1 MQPVQQQE
9 VTATSTQAKVHRYRC
24 PGCGADLVYEPVNG
38 ALECPY
44 CGRREELPKAD
55 TQVEE
60 RSYEQYL
67 QLRRDGLQQIA
78 AGALETQCQ
87 SCGATVTFVPPQVAG
102 ECDFCGAQIV
112 AQPKAAN
119 PMVAPE
125 AVLPFAFPQQQATGY
140 VRSWLGSLWFA
151 PNALQQFASHHPANG
166 VYLPYWTYDTHTVS
180 NYTGARGE
188 FYYVDEQYV
197 TRDAQG
203 REVMATRR
211 VQHTRWY
218 PAQGQVSRWFDD
230 VTVPATKTVSQERLN
245 KLNPWDLNQLR
256 PYEPAYLS
264 GFKAQR
270 YQIEFPDGFEIA
282 KHLIAPVIQS
292 DAMRDIGGDTQRID
306 SIQTHYSGVTFKHV
320 LLPVYIGA
328 YRFNNKIYQIV
339 VNGRTGE
346 VQGDRPYSWVKIALF
361 VIFLIFVVL
370 IISGGAALF
379 GGN

>member
-1 MQPVQQQE
+1 MQPEEMQQPP
-9 VTATSTQAKVHRYRC
+9 VLPTQAKVHRYRC
-24 PGCGADLVYEPVNG
+24 PGCAADLVYAPVNG

-44 CGRREELPKAD
+44 CGRREELPKTDAA
-55 TQVEE
+55 VEE

-67 QLRRDGLQQIA
+67 QMRRDGLQQIA

-125 AVLPFAFPQQQATGY
+125 AVLPFAFPQPQASQY

-151 PNALQQFASHHPANG
+151 PNALKQFASHHPANG
-166 VYLPYWTYDTHTVS
+166 VYIPYWTYDANTTS

-188 FYYVDEQYV
+188 YYYVDEQYV

-203 REVMATRR
+203 REMMATRR
-211 VQHTRWY
+211 VQHTRWH
-218 PAQGQVSRWFDD
+218 PSQGQVSRWFDD
-230 VTVPATKTVSQERLN
+230 VTVPATKTLPQERLN

-256 PYEPAYLS
+256 PYDPAYLS

-270 YQIEFPDGFEIA
+270 YQLEFPDGFEIA
-282 KHLIAPVIQS
+282 KNFIVPIIRDDVA
-292 DAMRDIGGDTQRID
+292 RDIGGDTQRID
-306 SIQTHYSGVTFKHV
+306 GINTHYSGITFKHV
-320 LLPVYIGA
+320 LLPIYVGA
-328 YRFNNKIYQIV
+328 YRFNNKIFQVV

-361 VIFLIFVVL
+361 VIFLIFMFLIVSGVL
-370 IISGGAALF
+370 ALF

>member
-1 MQPVQQQE
+1 M
-9 VTATSTQAKVHRYRC
+9 
-24 PGCGADLVYEPVNG
+24 
-38 ALECPY
+38 
-44 CGRREELPKAD
+44 
-55 TQVEE
+55 
-60 RSYEQYL
+60 
-67 QLRRDGLQQIA
+67 
-78 AGALETQCQ
+78 
-87 SCGATVTFVPPQVAG
+87 
-102 ECDFCGAQIV
+102 
-112 AQPKAAN
+112 
-119 PMVAPE
+119 
-125 AVLPFAFPQQQATGY
+125 
-140 VRSWLGSLWFA
+140 
-151 PNALQQFASHHPANG
+151 
-166 VYLPYWTYDTHTVS
+166 
-180 NYTGARGE
+180 
-188 FYYVDEQYV
+188 

-292 DAMRDIGGDTQRID
+292 DAMQDIGGDTQRID
-306 SIQTHYSGVTFKHV
+306 SIQTHYSGITFKHV

-370 IISGGAALF
+370 IISSGAALF